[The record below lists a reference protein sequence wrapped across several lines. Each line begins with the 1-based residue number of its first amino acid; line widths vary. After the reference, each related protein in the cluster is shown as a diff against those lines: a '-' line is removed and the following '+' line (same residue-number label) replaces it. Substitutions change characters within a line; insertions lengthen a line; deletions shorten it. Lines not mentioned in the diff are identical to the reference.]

1 MQHVNP
7 NNAREIKP
15 VRRAASRFGL
25 REALEGEEWTVYWTD
40 LTVSLER
47 LMDIKGY
54 QKINHFPG
62 MIEICRKDLLARNMN
77 RMFKC
82 FPKDYNIFPRT
93 WCLPADYSDLQ
104 AYARSKKH
112 KTYICKPESGS
123 QGRGIFLTRSAKDI
137 PPGEHMICQVYLSR
151 PFVLDGFKFDLR
163 IYVLVTSCDP
173 LSIFLYE
180 EGLARF
186 CTSQYIHPN
195 NNNLQNVCMHLTNYA
210 INKHSENFVR
220 DELSGSKRKLSTVLE
235 SLCCDT
241 GQVWVDIED
250 VVIKALIA
258 AHPELKHSYNTCFP
272 RHTACGSGACFEILG
287 FDVLLDHRLKPW
299 VLEVNH
305 SPSFT
310 TDSRLDRE
318 VKDKMLYDTLVLI
331 NLGACNRKQTREEE
345 KRRLTD
351 RLQPRDVRN
360 RLQQLRQANSM
371 ERALAY
377 EDQHLGGYRRI
388 FPRTNASDYDKF
400 FQHGGSLFQE
410 TVASRAREKCARQ
423 QLLEIQERQGQK
435 RKKACSLGES
445 AGERS
450 QPKGRRQCCSQ
461 QSRPLRFLPNLKVK
475 PGEEEEDE
483 KKSLPFSE
491 MRSRRLKELG
501 VVEKV
506 YQLLGTPQS
515 KIVDRLCCRA
525 EDSLINNPDTLVD
538 HCSKCGKMV
547 VLKKRMDLVNRFP
560 PRDHCQAQLQK
571 PEGDQPLSRP
581 VLRVPEGVQPL
592 SRPVLRVPV
601 PAVALPALPSKCPS
615 SLSCFKHQVALSNQ
629 CTAKGRASASLAD
642 VALKDVSLLE
652 IQTQGFPSSRKRL
665 VTRPRSP
672 ERHFSNP
679 GLCVISDRLPLVQ
692 RNGHPTVLKLLEVLG
707 QSDRTSAS
715 LAMLSYR
722 YPVVQA
728 LSTNQHGENNTDH
741 TTENLPSNQKQV
753 PLDRT

>member
-1 MQHVNP
+1 
-7 NNAREIKP
+7 
-15 VRRAASRFGL
+15 
-25 REALEGEEWTVYWTD
+25 
-40 LTVSLER
+40 
-47 LMDIKGY
+47 MDIKGY

-137 PPGEHMICQVYLSR
+137 PPGEHMICQVYLSQ

-220 DELSGSKRKLSTVLE
+220 DELAGSKRKLSTVLE

-258 AHPELKHSYNTCFP
+258 AHPVLKHSYNTCFP
-272 RHTACGSGACFEILG
+272 RHVACGSGACFEILG

-345 KRRLTD
+345 KCRLTD

-377 EDQHLGGYRRI
+377 ENQHLGGYRRI
-388 FPRTNASDYDKF
+388 FPRPNASDYDKF

-423 QLLEIQERQGQK
+423 QLLEIQERQGKK

-506 YQLLGTPQS
+506 YQLLRTPQS
-515 KIVDRLCCRA
+515 KTRNRPCCRA
-525 EDSLINNPDTLVD
+525 EDSLINNQDTLVD

-547 VLKKRMDLVNRFP
+547 VLKKRVDLVNRFP
-560 PRDHCQAQLQK
+560 PRDHCQAQPQN
-571 PEGDQPLSRP
+571 
-581 VLRVPEGVQPL
+581 PEGVQPL

-652 IQTQGFPSSRKRL
+652 IQTQVFPSSRKRL

-692 RNGHPTVLKLLEVLG
+692 RNGHPPSWSSSRSWAKVTGLQLSKLSRPISMEKTTLTTQPKTCHLIRSKSHLTEHEH
-707 QSDRTSAS
+707 TAYE
-715 LAMLSYR
+715 SY
-722 YPVVQA
+722 
-728 LSTNQHGENNTDH
+728 
-741 TTENLPSNQKQV
+741 
-753 PLDRT
+753 

>member
-1 MQHVNP
+1 
-7 NNAREIKP
+7 
-15 VRRAASRFGL
+15 
-25 REALEGEEWTVYWTD
+25 
-40 LTVSLER
+40 
-47 LMDIKGY
+47 MDMKGY

-77 RMFKC
+77 RMFKR

-112 KTYICKPESGS
+112 KTYICKPETGS

-186 CTSQYIHPN
+186 CTSQYNHPN

-220 DELSGSKRKLSTVLE
+220 DELAGSKRKLSTVLE

-241 GQVWVDIED
+241 GQVWADIED

-258 AHPELKHSYNTCFP
+258 AHPVLKHSYNTCFT

-287 FDVLLDHRLKPW
+287 FDVLLDHKLKPW

-318 VKDKMLYDTLVLI
+318 VKDKMLYDSLVLI
-331 NLGACNRKQTREEE
+331 NLGACNRKQAREEE

-360 RLQQLRQANSM
+360 RLQQLRQANSV

-377 EDQHLGGYRRI
+377 EDQHLGGFRRI
-388 FPRTNASDYDKF
+388 LPRPNASDYDKF
-400 FQHGGSLFQE
+400 FKHGCSLFQE
-410 TVASRAREKCARQ
+410 TIASRAREKCARQ

-450 QPKGRRQCCSQ
+450 RPRGRKQQP
-461 QSRPLRFLPNLKVK
+461 RPPPFLPNLKLK
-475 PGEEEEDE
+475 PDEEEEDD
-483 KKSLPFSE
+483 KRSLPFSD
-491 MRSRRLKELG
+491 MRSRLLKELG
-501 VVEKV
+501 VVQKV
-506 YQLLGTPQS
+506 YQLLGTPQCNT
-515 KIVDRLCCRA
+515 RNQACCRA
-525 EDSLINNPDTLVD
+525 EDSLINNPDTLGD
-538 HCSKCGKMV
+538 NCSKCGKMIM
-547 VLKKRMDLVNRFP
+547 LKKRVDLVNKFP
-560 PRDHCQAQLQK
+560 PRDHCQAQPQN
-571 PEGDQPLSRP
+571 PEGIQPLP
-581 VLRVPEGVQPL
+581 
-592 SRPVLRVPV
+592 RPVLRVPV
-601 PAVALPALPSKCPS
+601 PAVPPVPLPS
-615 SLSCFKHQVALSNQ
+615 SLSCIKHQLALPNQ
-629 CTAKGRASASLAD
+629 CTAKSRASASLAD
-642 VALKDVSLLE
+642 VALRDISVLDL
-652 IQTQGFPSSRKRL
+652 QTQGFPLSRRRL
-665 VTRPRSP
+665 VFRPRSL
-672 ERHFSNP
+672 ERHLSIQ

-692 RNGHPTVLKLLEVLG
+692 RNGHPAILEPLEVLG
-707 QSDRTSAS
+707 QGHRTPAS
-715 LAMLSYR
+715 LAMLPFR

-728 LSTNQHGENNTDH
+728 LSTNQHGENNTEH
-741 TTENLPSNQKQV
+741 TTENLPSNQQQV